1 MADHI
6 VSTLQ
11 MLSAKYPECGLI
23 LGADKNDMDIR
34 PILNYGLRLR
44 QAVDQFTRQGLILDI
59 IIMNCL
65 SYYNSP

>member
-23 LGADKNDMDIR
+23 LGLDKNNMDIR
-34 PILNYGLRLR
+34 PILNCGLRLR
-44 QAVDQFTRQGLILDI
+44 QVVSQFTRLDATLDI
-59 IIMNCL
+59 IIMNL
-65 SYYNSP
+65 SGLYN